1 MLFTT
6 STNFTTNLRP
16 EEVRNVLV
24 GKRTDIKQLN
34 FEIKEYDGIIKI
46 IPHTENDEKSRIV
59 PITHVEVSADANG
72 TNVRMNTKPR
82 RIDLGGLY
90 LAAGAIILI
99 ALIAVYLRI
108 TYPEQSIWVS
118 GIIMGVALLSFII
131 FRLRLE
137 SSYYS
142 YVKSLRSFVKGMIK

>member
-34 FEIKEYDGIIKI
+34 FEIKESDGIIKI

-72 TNVRMNTKPR
+72 TNVRMSTKPR

-90 LAAGAIILI
+90 LATGAIILI

>member
-72 TNVRMNTKPR
+72 TNVRMSTKPR

-90 LAAGAIILI
+90 LATGAIILI

-142 YVKSLRSFVKGMIK
+142 YVKSLRSFVKSMIK